1 MHDSVSEADAVTK
14 TIRFPGIPTTADGS
28 GTVSWVETHI
38 TQGACAYPITSSTVM
53 GSNYAQAVANGQT
66 NLWSEKLIF
75 MEPESEH
82 SSASAA
88 EGFAVAGG
96 RVTNFTSG
104 QGLILMKE
112 VLYVISGKRL
122 PIVFHIG
129 ARALTSQGLN
139 VHAGHD
145 DIMGVADTGWG
156 LIIGKNAQAAG
167 DLALI
172 ARRAA
177 EDSQTPF
184 MNAQDGFLTTHTI
197 ENVLL
202 PEPELMKEFIGA
214 PSDKLTNLMNPKVP
228 MMSGVVQNQDSY
240 MKGKIAQRYFYDR
253 VKPILKATMDEY
265 YTLTGRRY
273 NLIEPYKMEN
283 ADYAIVCMGGMA
295 ETAEVTCDYMRDEM
309 GLKVGVVHVTSFRP
323 FPGPEIVEA
332 LRNVKAVA
340 VVERMDT
347 PMSQSNPLTAEI
359 KAAFADALVGTPD
372 YPRIHRMPVIYSG
385 AAGLGSRD
393 VRPGDF
399 IATVK
404 NMIDEG
410 PRFFTLGII
419 HPLALDS
426 SQDPDVR
433 PSGAF
438 SMRGHSVGGFGSV
451 TTNKVIAT
459 IVGDLFDLYVQA
471 YPKYGSEKKGLPTTY
486 YMTAAEEPIRTHCE
500 MNFVEFVPLNDV
512 NAFSTGNPLKGLQP
526 GGTVFVQ
533 ASHTDPKLV
542 WANIPAYARRII
554 REKKLKVL
562 YLDAAA
568 IAREVA
574 SVLDLQVRMQGIVL
588 LGVFLKS
595 TPFLERRQINQD
607 DLMAGVEKSL
617 RKYFGK
623 RSEQVVQDNLTCVRR
638 GFAEVQQ
645 IPQSIVDS
653 EEAQAVRSI
662 KIVSDLMHHS
672 VIACRPTTLLSK
684 VAKAMDEQK
693 IGSIVVID
701 NEGNLQGTLSNTD
714 LLRAQTGNGNGNGT
728 NGNGHSNGSN
738 GNGTSGNGHYWGDLQ
753 SADVMHSNVVTTSPG
768 ESLREAMQKLI
779 DHSVDSLVVV
789 ERENGHAKPVGTITA
804 ADFARVA

>member
-1 MHDSVSEADAVTK
+1 MSDSVSKEV
-14 TIRFPGIPTTADGS
+14 RFPGIPTTADGS

-66 NLWSEKLIF
+66 NLWGDKLIF

-112 VLYVISGKRL
+112 VLYVIAGKRL
-122 PIVFHIG
+122 PAVFHIG

-145 DIMGVADTGWG
+145 DIMGVADVGWG
-156 LIIGKNAQAAG
+156 IVIGKNAQAAG

-172 ARRAA
+172 SRRAA

-202 PEPELMKEFIGA
+202 PEPDLMKEYMGA
-214 PSDKLTNLMNPKVP
+214 PREKLHNLMDPKTP

-253 VKPILKATMDEY
+253 VKPILKNAMDEY
-265 YTLTGRRY
+265 YELTGRRY
-273 NLIEPYKMEN
+273 DLVESYKMDDAE
-283 ADYAIVCMGGMA
+283 YAIVCMGGMA
-295 ETAEVTCDYMRDEM
+295 ETAEVSCDYMRDEM

-323 FPGPEIVEA
+323 FPGPEIVNA
-332 LRNVKAVA
+332 LRNVKAFS
-340 VVERMDT
+340 VVERMDN
-347 PMSQSNPLTAEI
+347 PMGQSNPLTAEI
-359 KAAFADALVGTPD
+359 KAAFADALVGSEG
-372 YPRIHRMPVIYSG
+372 YPSIHRMPVVYSG

-410 PRFFTLGII
+410 KRFFTLGII

-426 SQDPDVR
+426 SFDPDVR
-433 PSGAF
+433 PEGSF

-486 YMTAAEEPIRTHCE
+486 YMTAAEQPIRTHCE
-500 MNFVEFVPLNDV
+500 MNFVEFIPLNDV
-512 NAFSTGNPLKGLQP
+512 NAFSTGNPLKGIQN

-533 ASHTDPKLV
+533 SPFTDPKVV
-542 WANIPAYARRII
+542 WENIPAYARRII
-554 REKKLKVL
+554 RERDVKVL
-562 YLDAAA
+562 YLDAAG

-574 SVLDLQVRMQGIVL
+574 SVPDLQVRMQGIVL
-588 LGVFLKS
+588 LGIFLKS
-595 TPFLERRQINQD
+595 TPFLERRNIDQD
-607 DLMAGVEKSL
+607 ELMAGVEKSL

-623 RSEQVVQDNLTCVRR
+623 RSEQVIQDNLTCVRR

-645 IPQSIVDS
+645 IPAEVISGESAGSSHEKV
-653 EEAQAVRSI
+653 
-662 KIVSDLMHHS
+662 VSDVMHHM
-672 VIACRPTTLLSK
+672 VIACRPTTPLAK
-684 VAKAMDEQK
+684 VAKALDEKK
-693 IGSIVVID
+693 IGSIVVVD
-701 NEGNLQGTLSNTD
+701 NDGNLQGTLSSTD
-714 LLRAQTGNGNGNGT
+714 LLRAQSSNGNGSNGH
-728 NGNGHSNGSN
+728 NGNNGSN
-738 GNGTSGNGHYWGDLQ
+738 GNGHISWGDLQ
-753 SADVMHSNVVTTSPG
+753 SADYMRSDVVTASPA
-768 ESLREAMQKLI
+768 ETLREAMQKLI
-779 DHSVDSLVVV
+779 DHQVDSLVVV
-789 ERENGHAKPVGTITA
+789 ERENGHAKPIGTITA
-804 ADFARVA
+804 ADFARVG